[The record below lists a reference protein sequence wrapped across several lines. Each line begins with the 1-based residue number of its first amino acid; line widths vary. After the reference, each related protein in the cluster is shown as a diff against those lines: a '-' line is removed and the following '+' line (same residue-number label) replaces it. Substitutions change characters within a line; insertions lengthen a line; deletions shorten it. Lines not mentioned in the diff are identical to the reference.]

1 MQKSAQAFAPP
12 LGGPLRTYTR
22 MTLLSSA
29 TENPAHDLAGF
40 AIERIEARI
49 LDIPTIRPHKL
60 SFGSISR
67 QSPVIVQL
75 WLKNG
80 ACGFGEAATIG
91 GPSWNEES
99 PESILHA
106 ITQYLAPALL
116 GEFGG
121 GFESALA
128 RMDRACKG
136 NAFAKSAVEMALVDA
151 VARTLNM
158 PAWQLLGGKV
168 HQSLPLA
175 WTLASG
181 DVARDLQEAHLR
193 LEQKRHHIFKIKIG
207 ARAPEDDVAHVSQI
221 ARGLQGKATLTVDVN
236 QAWDGN
242 TARRYLP
249 PLVAAGVT
257 LIEQPVARWNVEA
270 LRSLTATLDGA
281 LIMADETV
289 CTPQD
294 AFMLASLK
302 ASHVFSLKVAKHGGL
317 VRTRKIAA
325 VAEAADIGWY
335 GGTMLETSLGS
346 AASAHVFSTLGTQH
360 HGCELFGPQLLVD
373 DIVEQQMPLTNF
385 ALQLPDGP
393 GFGVEVSLAQLNR
406 FDRARQGQAPVHVDM
421 APTTPTVA

>member
-1 MQKSAQAFAPP
+1 MHSRF
-12 LGGPLRTYTR
+12 T
-22 MTLLSSA
+22 
-29 TENPAHDLAGF
+29 
-40 AIERIEARI
+40 IERMQVRI
-49 LDIPTIRPHKL
+49 LDIHTIRPHKL
-60 SFGSISR
+60 SFGCISR
-67 QSPVIVQL
+67 QSPVIVQV

-80 ACGFGEAATIG
+80 ATGFGEAATIG

-106 ITQYLAPALL
+106 IQNYLAPALI
-116 GEFGG
+116 GQDAG
-121 GFESALA
+121 GFEAALA
-128 RMDRACKG
+128 RMDQACKG

-151 VARTLNM
+151 VARTLGL

-181 DVARDLQEAHLR
+181 DVERDLQEAHLR
-193 LEQKRHHIFKIKIG
+193 LEQKRHRIFKMKIG
-207 ARAPEDDVAHVSQI
+207 ARAPEADVAHVTQI

-249 PLVAAGVT
+249 QLIEAGVT
-257 LIEQPVARWNVEA
+257 LIEQPVAQWNVEA
-270 LRSLTATLDGA
+270 LKQLTATLDGA

-294 AFMLASLK
+294 AMMLARQQ

-317 VRTRKIAA
+317 IRTRTVAA
-325 VAEAADIGWY
+325 IAEAADIGWY

-346 AASAHVFSTLGTQH
+346 AASAHVFSTLGSAH

-373 DIVEQQMPLTNF
+373 DIVERQMPIVDF
-385 ALQLPDGP
+385 ELQLPDGP
-393 GFGVEVSLAQLNR
+393 GFGVEVSLTQLER
-406 FDRARQGQAPVHVDM
+406 FDRARQGLTAVHVDM
-421 APTTPTVA
+421 AARTPTTV

>member
-1 MQKSAQAFAPP
+1 MQDRF
-12 LGGPLRTYTR
+12 T
-22 MTLLSSA
+22 
-29 TENPAHDLAGF
+29 
-40 AIERIEARI
+40 IERLQARI

-67 QSPVIVQL
+67 QSPVIVQV
-75 WLKNG
+75 WLKDG

-106 ITQYLAPALL
+106 IKNHLAPALV
-116 GEFGG
+116 GQNATS
-121 GFESALA
+121 FEAALA
-128 RMDRACKG
+128 RMDMACKG
-136 NAFAKSAVEMALVDA
+136 NSFAKSAVEMALIDA
-151 VARTLNM
+151 VSRSLCL

-181 DVARDLQEAHLR
+181 DVERDLQEAHLR
-193 LEQKRHHIFKIKIG
+193 LEQKRHHIFKMKIG
-207 ARAPEDDVAHVSQI
+207 ARAPQDDVAHVSHI
-221 ARGLQGKATLTVDVN
+221 ARSLQGKATLTVDVN

-249 PLVAAGVT
+249 QLIEAGVS
-257 LIEQPVARWNVEA
+257 LIEQPVAQWNLAA
-270 LRSLTATLDGA
+270 LKELTATLGSTA

-294 AFMLASLK
+294 AMMLARQR
-302 ASHVFSLKVAKHGGL
+302 ACHVFSLKVAKHGGL
-317 VRTRKIAA
+317 LRTRKVAA

-346 AASAHVFSTLGTQH
+346 AASAHVFCTLGGAH

-373 DIVEQQMPLTNF
+373 DIVEQQMPIANF
-385 ALQLPDGP
+385 ELQLPDGP
-393 GFGVEVSLAQLNR
+393 GFGIDIALAQLER
-406 FDRARQGQAPVHVDM
+406 FDRARQGLTPVHVDM
-421 APTTPTVA
+421 AAHTHTLT

>member
-1 MQKSAQAFAPP
+1 MDSRFI
-12 LGGPLRTYTR
+12 
-22 MTLLSSA
+22 
-29 TENPAHDLAGF
+29 
-40 AIERIEARI
+40 IERVQARI

-67 QSPVIVQL
+67 QSPVIVQV
-75 WLKNG
+75 WLKDG

-106 ITQYLAPALL
+106 IDHYLAPSLMGQDA
-116 GEFGG
+116 G
-121 GFESALA
+121 GFENALA
-128 RMDRACKG
+128 RMDRVCKG
-136 NAFAKSAVEMALVDA
+136 NTFAKSAVEMALIDA
-151 VARTLNM
+151 VARTLEL

-168 HQSLPLA
+168 HHSLPLA

-181 DVARDLQEAHLR
+181 DVERDLQEAELR
-193 LEQKRHHIFKIKIG
+193 LTQKRHRIFKMKIG
-207 ARAPEDDVAHVSQI
+207 ARAPSDDVAHVTQI

-249 PLVAAGVT
+249 QLIEAGVT
-257 LIEQPVARWNVEA
+257 LIEQPVAQWNVEA
-270 LRSLTATLDGA
+270 LKHLTANLDGA

-289 CTPQD
+289 CTAQD
-294 AFMLASLK
+294 AMLLSREK

-317 VRTRKIAA
+317 LRTRKVAA
-325 VAEAADIGWY
+325 IAEAADIGWY

-346 AASAHVFSTLGTQH
+346 AASAHVFATLGSGH

-373 DIVEQQMPLTNF
+373 DIVERQMPIVDF
-385 ALQLPDGP
+385 ELQLPDGP
-393 GFGVEVSLAQLNR
+393 GFGVEVALEQLER
-406 FDRARQGQAPVHVDM
+406 FDRARQGLTAVHVDM
-421 APTTPTVA
+421 AAQPQKI